1 MASITSSGKNRA
13 HERRR
18 LIKDRVFA
26 WVMSVG
32 GVIVI
37 AAIALIFLFLFY
49 SVAPLFQAA
58 KVGAVTQFDVD
69 YTEAPLYVS
78 LEEYKEVGLQV
89 SDGGS
94 YQFFSTDSGRI
105 IESSSLNFLSGTKM
119 SSFAVGAL
127 TSNVIITG
135 SDDGRADV
143 FKANYTISY
152 PNDKR
157 LVSPS
162 LTRPLEGQELVL
174 DEKGVAIRLITGQST
189 EDEVTVLGVS
199 EDGSVNLVGAV
210 KESSFLDDTGEWVIE
225 RSTLSLEGNQISHL
239 AMNVDQREAYLLSRD
254 GTLEL
259 YDITD
264 KTSPR
269 LIDRVKVVEGSVRPT
284 ALQYLSGGLSVIVG
298 DSEGNL
304 SHWFP
309 VRGPGNIAS
318 LRKIRSFVPMN
329 SGVVDIA
336 AEYDR
341 KAFGV
346 IDRKGNFSLYHAT
359 AERRVFSGT
368 LGTQALSEG
377 IKFSPRA
384 DAITFRS
391 ENGSIGMVEVHN
403 EHPEVSFSALWQEV
417 WYESRDKPLYVWQSS
432 ASNNDFEPKFSLT
445 PLAYGTLKA
454 TFYSM
459 LFAIPLAV
467 LGAIYTAYFMSA
479 GMRKIVKPS
488 IEIMAALPT
497 VILGFLAGLWLAPLI
512 ERYLP
517 GFTMALLVMPMM
529 VLLAAFTWAWLP
541 SRWKI
546 IDMDG
551 WEGLFLVPILLIG
564 AYLSF
569 ILGEFIQIYFFDGS
583 LTHWM
588 ATAWGVTYDQRNS
601 LVVGIAIGFAVIPT
615 IFSISEDAVFGV
627 PHSLTQGSLA
637 LGATRWQTALRVILL
652 TASPGIF
659 SAIMIG
665 MGRAVGET
673 MIVLMATGNTPI
685 MDLNI
690 FEGFRALSAN
700 IAVEMPEAEVASTHY
715 RILFLAALVLF
726 LVTFMVNTVAEVV
739 RQRLRQKY
747 SSL

>member
-1 MASITSSGKNRA
+1 
-13 HERRR
+13 
-18 LIKDRVFA
+18 
-26 WVMSVG
+26 MSVG
-32 GVIVI
+32 GIVVIV
-37 AAIALIFLFLFY
+37 AIALIFLFLFY
-49 SVAPLFQAA
+49 SVVPLFQAA
-58 KVGAVTQFDVD
+58 KVGTPTRFDVD
-69 YTEAPLYVS
+69 YAVPRLYLS
-78 LEEYKEVGLQV
+78 LDEYKEVGLQI
-89 SDGGS
+89 SDDGS
-94 YQFFSTDSGRI
+94 YQFFYTGSGRV
-105 IESSSLNFLSGTKM
+105 IESNSLNSLSVMKM
-119 SSFAVGAL
+119 SSFAAGAL
-127 TSNVIITG
+127 TSNVVIIG

-143 FKANYTISY
+143 FKANYAISY

-162 LTRPLEGQELVL
+162 LTRPLESQELVV
-174 DEKGVAIRLITGQST
+174 DEAGVAIRLITGQSI
-189 EDEVTVLGVS
+189 DGEVTVLGVS

-210 KESSFLDDTGEWVIE
+210 RESSFLEDSGEWAIE
-225 RSTLSLEGNQISHL
+225 RSILPLDGTQISHL
-239 AMNVDQREAYLLSRD
+239 AMNVDQREAYVLFRD

-269 LIDRVKVVEGSVRPT
+269 LIDRVKVVDGAARPT
-284 ALQYLSGGLSVIVG
+284 ALEYLSGGLSVIVG
-298 DSEGNL
+298 DNQGNL
-304 SHWFP
+304 THWFP
-309 VRGPGNIAS
+309 VRGAGNIAS
-318 LRKIRSFVPMN
+318 LRKIREFIPMD
-329 SGVVDIA
+329 GAVVDIA

-341 KAFGV
+341 KGFGV
-346 IDRKGNFSLYHAT
+346 IDQEGNLSLYHAT
-359 AERRVFSGT
+359 AERRVFAGK
-368 LGTQALSEG
+368 LGTQSLSDG
-377 IKFSPRA
+377 INFSPRA
-384 DAITFRS
+384 DALAFRS
-391 ENGSIGMVEVHN
+391 ENGSIGMVEVRN
-403 EHPEVSFSALWQEV
+403 EHPEVSFSVLWREV
-417 WYESRDKPLYVWQSS
+417 WYESRDKPLYIWQSS

-517 GFTMALLVMPMM
+517 GFTMALLVMPMV
-529 VLLAAFTWAWLP
+529 VLMAAFAWAWIP
-541 SRWKI
+541 SHWKI
-546 IDMDG
+546 IEMDG
-551 WEGLFLVPILLIG
+551 WESLFLVPILLIG

-588 ATAWGVTYDQRNS
+588 ATTWGITYDQRNS

-747 SSL
+747 SNL

>member
-1 MASITSSGKNRA
+1 LITPLGENRA
-13 HERRR
+13 HEKRR
-18 LIKDRVFA
+18 LIKDRLFA
-26 WVMSVG
+26 WVMGAG
-32 GVIVI
+32 GLVVI
-37 AAIALIFLFLFY
+37 AAITLIFLFLFY
-49 SVAPLFQAA
+49 SVAPLFQSARIGIPT
-58 KVGAVTQFDVD
+58 KFDVD
-69 YTEAPLYVS
+69 GSVSPLYLS
-78 LEEYKEVGLQV
+78 LDEYKEVGLKIL
-89 SDGGS
+89 DDGS
-94 YQFFSTDSGRI
+94 YQFFYTSSGRV
-105 IESSSLNFLSGTKM
+105 IESNSLNALSGMKM
-119 SSFAVGAL
+119 SSLAAGAL
-127 TSNVIITG
+127 TSNVVIIG

-143 FKANYTISY
+143 FKANYSISY

-157 LVSPS
+157 LVTPS
-162 LTRPLEGQELVL
+162 LTRPFEGQELFI
-174 DEKGVAIRLITGQST
+174 DEAGGAIRLITGQSI
-189 EDEVTVLGVS
+189 EDEITVLGVS
-199 EDGSVNLVGAV
+199 ENGSVNLVGSYR
-210 KESSFLDDTGEWVIE
+210 ESSLLGETDAWVIE
-225 RSTLSLEGNQISHL
+225 RSTLPLDGSQISHL
-239 AMNVDQREAYLLSRD
+239 VMNSDQREVYVLFKN
-254 GTLEL
+254 GTMEL

-269 LIDRVKVVEGSVRPT
+269 LIDRVKVVEGAARPT
-284 ALQYLSGGLSVIVG
+284 ALEYLSGGLSVVIG
-298 DSEGNL
+298 DDQGNL

-309 VRGPGNIAS
+309 VRGADEIIR
-318 LRKIRSFVPMN
+318 LRKIREFIPMDTA
-329 SGVVDIA
+329 VVGIA

-346 IDRKGNFSLYHAT
+346 IDQEGNLSLYHAT

-368 LGTQALSEG
+368 MGTGSISNG
-377 IKFSPRA
+377 IKFSPRS
-384 DAITFRS
+384 DALVFRL
-391 ENGSIGMVEVHN
+391 ENDSIGMVEVHN
-403 EHPEVSFSALWQEV
+403 EHPEVSFSVLWQEV
-417 WYESRDKPLYVWQSS
+417 WYESRDKPLYIWQSS
-432 ASNNDFEPKFSLT
+432 ASNSDFEPKFSLT

-479 GMRKIVKPS
+479 GLRKIVKPS

-517 GFTMALLVMPMM
+517 GFTMALLVMPMV
-529 VLLAAFTWAWLP
+529 VLAVAFTWAWLP
-541 SRWKI
+541 ARWKFI
-546 IDMDG
+546 EMDG
-551 WEGLFLVPILLIG
+551 WESLFLVPILLAG
-564 AYLSF
+564 AYFSF
-569 ILGEFIQIYFFDGS
+569 VIGEFIQIYFFDGS
-583 LTHWM
+583 LTQWM
-588 ATAWGVTYDQRNS
+588 ATAWGITYDQRNS

-726 LVTFMVNTVAEVV
+726 MVTFLVNTIAEVV